1 MRRLFVRAVLLMFL
15 LTLQRL
21 ISFAAYIKTLQQS
34 KKFSIRHP
42 MKVTYILIDDADP
55 RHRELSICRSGTI
68 NRVLLED
75 YGYKVYSSIAVDAH
89 NYAALFHY
97 GLADALSGLPFMS
110 ESGNGLDSWDEAFL
124 HCSSLKTM
132 LNIIAEER
140 RKIDPENPETVLLGW
155 QEEPPAA
162 FLREI
167 DPQRFLSFLNEL
179 SLFVRTTIKE
189 DADLE
194 FIL

>member
-1 MRRLFVRAVLLMFL
+1 
-15 LTLQRL
+15 
-21 ISFAAYIKTLQQS
+21 
-34 KKFSIRHP
+34 

-55 RHRELSICRSGTI
+55 RHRELSIYRQGTI
-68 NRVLLED
+68 NRVMLED
-75 YGYKVYSSIAVDAH
+75 SGYRVYSSIAIDAH

-97 GLADALSGLPFMS
+97 GLADALGSLPFMS

-124 HCSSLKTM
+124 HCSSLKAM
-132 LNIIAEER
+132 LNIIAGER
-140 RKIDPENPETVLLGW
+140 KKIDPQNPETILLGW

-167 DPQRFLSFLNEL
+167 DPNRFLSFLNEL
-179 SLFVRTTIKE
+179 SLFVRATVKE
-189 DADLE
+189 EADLE